1 MSGPMTHYTETQK
14 DGWFLIKARP
24 APMATGPALAALFG
38 AVVAATVLTVV
49 VSDPGRHI
57 NIAGAIWFIS
67 AIGLGFLFAK
77 WAVAADRRKRN
88 IPTGD
93 FGVQRGAVW
102 LPNGTNLFITGQF
115 TVNRRNTNHPGVM
128 ATAHYVALD
137 YEGKSY
143 VLAGGLTDA
152 QSMAVSHEVYRRL
165 NGEP

>member
-1 MSGPMTHYTETQK
+1 MSRSITHFEETQK
-14 DGWFLIKARP
+14 DDWYLISVTP
-24 APMATGPALAALFG
+24 PPMATGPALAALFG
-38 AVVAATVLTVV
+38 AVVLATVLTAI
-49 VSDPGRHI
+49 VSDPSRHI

-67 AIGLGFLFAK
+67 VIGLGFLFAK

-102 LPNGTNLFITGQF
+102 LPDGKTVFVKGQF
-115 TVNRRNTNHPGVM
+115 SVNRRNTNVPGVM
-128 ATAHYVALD
+128 GTAHYVALD

-143 VLAGGLTDA
+143 VLAGGMTDA
-152 QSMAVSHEVYRRL
+152 QSLAVYNEVYRRL